1 MAVINGVDIDKM
13 KQTKQDIIRDSSLA
27 ERQPSVTAQWQG
39 GSLAAIVAGDMT
51 AQIGGDSNP
60 TAMHMLLA
68 SLAAC
73 EVDLIAAHAALAGI
87 KLDALAVEA
96 TGHFNRSAYY
106 GIEDAP
112 GSGYDRI
119 DYVIRI
125 KAPGITKQQINQL
138 KEVCERFSPVG
149 DSLSKAIPLKLDVKS
164 D

>member
-1 MAVINGVDIDKM
+1 MAVINGVDVDKM
-13 KQTKQDIIRDSSLA
+13 KQTKDSIIKDSSLA
-27 ERQPSVTAQWQG
+27 IRQPSVTAQWQG
-39 GSLAAIVAGDMT
+39 GSLAKVAAGDMT

-60 TAMHMLLA
+60 SAMQMLLA

-87 KLDALAVEA
+87 KLDDLSVEA

-119 DYVIRI
+119 DYVVHI

-138 KEVCERFSPVG
+138 KKVCKRFSPVG
-149 DSLSKAIPLKLDVKS
+149 DSLSKSIPLTLEIKS
-164 D
+164 N